1 MCLPTPIIISNLLLD
16 SMDNDRSWMHIQGL
30 SNRLQPTYRN
40 GVKSFLEFAFKD
52 TIPNTG
58 AKKRCPCLKCRNYID
73 HDRETMRAHLFR
85 VGIEPDYNPWIFHG
99 EEQFLD
105 MGNM

>member
-1 MCLPTPIIISNLLLD
+1 
-16 SMDNDRSWMHIQGL
+16 MDNDRSWMHIQGL

-40 GVKSFLEFAFKD
+40 GVKSFLKFAFKD
-52 TIPNTG
+52 AIPNTR
-58 AKKRCPCLKCRNYID
+58 AKRRCPCLNCRNYID